1 MKKRLLAV
9 IAAAAMVMTSA
20 VGVFAAGSQ
29 TTSIKAVQN
38 ETTDANNYYE
48 TTKNIAS
55 APSFIALKEI
65 VPEVTA
71 LIEQVNSGAIS
82 SEKFLEEIASL
93 EGVSEEVKQNVEGKE
108 MLTDV
113 FDLEKVGEPQKVNG
127 KYRVTLEIPG
137 LTAETTGLGLLHLTS
152 EGKWE
157 YIPPVEGSI
166 DLTKKTAS
174 FDFDSLSPV
183 FLVADA
189 GNIDKT
195 ATTSD
200 KKTDSTARSPKT
212 SQTSDWMVWA
222 VMAALLAGAGVVVL
236 RKKAN

>member
-93 EGVSEEVKQNVEGKE
+93 EGVSEEVKQNVVQGRRNLKR
-108 MLTDV
+108 
-113 FDLEKVGEPQKVNG
+113 G
-127 KYRVTLEIPG
+127 
-137 LTAETTGLGLLHLTS
+137 
-152 EGKWE
+152 
-157 YIPPVEGSI
+157 
-166 DLTKKTAS
+166 
-174 FDFDSLSPV
+174 
-183 FLVADA
+183 
-189 GNIDKT
+189 
-195 ATTSD
+195 
-200 KKTDSTARSPKT
+200 
-212 SQTSDWMVWA
+212 
-222 VMAALLAGAGVVVL
+222 
-236 RKKAN
+236 